1 MDNVGDP
8 PITKAQE
15 VTPRAPEKARTKD
28 APTTTRR
35 AAATVSAGTISAYER
50 FLELPV
56 AVVLLVM
63 WVAGVALLGA
73 CALLAYAVISA
84 LAGMITGTF

>member
-1 MDNVGDP
+1 VDNVGNS
-8 PITKAQE
+8 PITEAQE
-15 VTPRAPEKARTKD
+15 VTARAPYEARTRD

-35 AAATVSAGTISAYER
+35 ATATVSAGILSAYER

-63 WVAGVALLGA
+63 WVGGVAVLGA
-73 CALLAYAVISA
+73 CALLAWAIISA
-84 LAGMITGTF
+84 LVGMVAGTF